1 MIQAQN
7 AAEQANRWR
16 KECADVCA
24 VLTIRLKELA
34 GFLDS
39 LLKHKDVLS
48 VLAQDRHRAMRK
60 AVDRSLDLSRTLNMS
75 APGRFSLT
83 EHSLLHISSSFSE
96 IFNDSCFDGL
106 FNDEDKENKSICVNK
121 TESSLVENLRAEVRN
136 LKSELERIN
145 AETGNSEEDGA
156 NGGAEQKDRST
167 RNISQIVE
175 QNSESEAWSEPD
187 RKVSHE
193 RIGLDDSIKL
203 NKHVRSPSSKYKG
216 TTSGSDDNNDSRTT
230 RKNSGR
236 LQEKLSELETQ
247 ITEKDEEILD
257 LKNSLLA
264 AEGRLSNEQIKCTNL
279 EEELNSARCA
289 YATLETSLNDLKTRH
304 KQLQLDFDREEVEK
318 DKIMS
323 EREVT
328 TEELEHARHEIL
340 RLNEEHAIQIDTMIS
355 QETVKLE
362 LLRQQLTD
370 KYQTAL
376 DEQNRNH
383 EQSLANNWVLRVT
396 YEEKIHQL
404 EEMEKRLGDSEAL
417 LDLMRDNESEIKAQ
431 LIEKEKVIRGL
442 KRNVDEVTLQ
452 TSKAVLE
459 RTKFMNERDQFEQ
472 LNRSLQEKCDSL
484 AVERSELHSKLAEL
498 AHNNAQLHNK
508 LVVNDTQFQLTRS
521 ASQGN
526 ARYALTASPKVCGNS
541 SGGEQSGYTSDEL
554 KQRLENSSPDL
565 GIDSDGTGRSSGTD
579 AIPKLERSSKLD
591 FKYSFAN
598 TLLEGE
604 EDEGNFFWFEFIAFS
619 DFFKNR
625 LLFLYRIIA

>member
-1 MIQAQN
+1 MKADLIQAHN

-16 KECADVCA
+16 MECADICA
-24 VLTIRLKELA
+24 VLTLRLKELA

-75 APGRFSLT
+75 APGRFSLA
-83 EHSLLHISSSFSE
+83 EESLLHISSISD
-96 IFNDSCFDGL
+96 IFNDSYFDRIL
-106 FNDEDKENKSICVNK
+106 NEEDKENIRGNK
-121 TESSLVENLRAEVRN
+121 KESSLVENLRAEVKS

-145 AETGNSEEDGA
+145 AETGNSDENGA
-156 NGGAEQKDRST
+156 NGGAEPKNRSI
-167 RNISQIVE
+167 RNISQAIE

-193 RIGLDDSIKL
+193 RIGLDDSVKL

-216 TTSGSDDNNDSRTT
+216 TSSGSDENNDSRST

-236 LQEKLSELETQ
+236 LQEKLTELETQ
-247 ITEKDEEILD
+247 VSMKDEEISELQD
-257 LKNSLLA
+257 KALA
-264 AEGRLSNEQIKCTNL
+264 AETRLSKAMIKCTSL
-279 EEELNSARCA
+279 EDELINVRRA
-289 YATLETSLNDLKTRH
+289 YATIEGSLSDLKTRY
-304 KQLQLDFDREEVEK
+304 KQLQNDFDRQAIET
-318 DKIMS
+318 DKMVS
-323 EREVT
+323 ERDSMA
-328 TEELEHARHEIL
+328 EELGKL
-340 RLNEEHAIQIDTMIS
+340 REELMQQNEEHAIQIDTMIS

-376 DEQNRNH
+376 DEQTKKH
-383 EQSLANNWVLRVT
+383 EQTLATDWVSRVT
-396 YEEKIHQL
+396 FEEKVHHL
-404 EEMEKRLGDSEAL
+404 EELEKRLGDSESL
-417 LDLMRDNESEIKAQ
+417 LQLMRDNENEIKSQ
-431 LIEKEKVIRGL
+431 LLEKEKVIRAL

-459 RTKFMNERDQFEQ
+459 RTKFMNEREQFEQ
-472 LNRSLQEKCDSL
+472 LSRELQDKCDNL
-484 AVERSELHSKLAEL
+484 AVEKSELHSKLAEL

-508 LVVNDTQFQLTRS
+508 MVMNETQFQLTRS

-526 ARYALTASPKVCGNS
+526 ARYSLIASPKGCSNS
-541 SGGEQSGYTSDEL
+541 SGGEQSGYTSDEV

-579 AIPKLERSSKLD
+579 ANSTNSSVFKLDRSSKSD
-591 FKYSFAN
+591 FRHSFAN
-598 TLLEGE
+598 ILLEGE
-604 EDEGNFFWFEFIAFS
+604 EDEGEQIF
-619 DFFKNR
+619 
-625 LLFLYRIIA
+625 LLFFF